1 MNVIVNY
8 QCNCNCDYCFAKPFL
23 ESTSYMEMR
32 EFKRV
37 LRFLKRS
44 GYSFIRIF
52 GGEPTLHPDFI
63 ELVRYADTLF
73 GNFFVLTHGFV
84 EKEITDRLTE
94 FSSVRYVCNY
104 AARKFS
110 GRPESDLTHFLKT
123 LGKYTTL
130 GVTYTG
136 DVSPGEIDAW
146 IETIN
151 KYNLKRLL
159 RFGIA
164 SPDCERSNA
173 FIDFTEDRKKFN
185 EDLQLVAGKLFE
197 AGINLAQD
205 CTSVPLCKL
214 DDATIAL
221 WKRNFGK
228 DMLTSCAPPSD
239 YMPGGMVSSCFGTAT
254 FQAPFSRYK
263 TGQEFQAYF
272 MRLHRLLED
281 NIIIEPCSRCRYFRL
296 SCSGGCLNNF
306 ISRLRPLVLREGARG
321 QADDQKWLIYSD
333 DGKTL
338 VLKGDDIDTCFIFK
352 GIEKMFF
359 DLLVE
364 GRKDIEL
371 IKEDSP
377 KNVVEVYDYIAQ

>member
-1 MNVIVNY
+1 MNTGLNVILTY
-8 QCNCNCDYCFAKPFL
+8 HHCNCDYCLAKPFWRHHV
-23 ESTSYMEMR
+23 SGDA

-44 GYSFIRIF
+44 GFPHTHFR
-52 GGEPTLHPDFI
+52 GGATLHPDFI

-185 EDLQLVAGKLFE
+185 EDLQLVAGKLIE

-263 TGQEFQAYF
+263 TG
-272 MRLHRLLED
+272 RS
-281 NIIIEPCSRCRYFRL
+281 SRR
-296 SCSGGCLNNF
+296 
-306 ISRLRPLVLREGARG
+306 IS
-321 QADDQKWLIYSD
+321 
-333 DGKTL
+333 
-338 VLKGDDIDTCFIFK
+338 
-352 GIEKMFF
+352 
-359 DLLVE
+359 
-364 GRKDIEL
+364 
-371 IKEDSP
+371 
-377 KNVVEVYDYIAQ
+377 